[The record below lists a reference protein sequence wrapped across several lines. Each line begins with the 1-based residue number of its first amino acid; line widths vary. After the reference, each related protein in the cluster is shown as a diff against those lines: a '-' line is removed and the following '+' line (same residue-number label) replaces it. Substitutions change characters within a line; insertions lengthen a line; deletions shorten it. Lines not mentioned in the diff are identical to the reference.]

1 MLLTKVLSALI
12 ERGVCRDDRVVI
24 ELARG
29 FAVVEWILAALK
41 AGAAFVFLD
50 TEYNQHQK
58 SIILSDC
65 EPKLVVDDKL
75 AEEVRNASSSKDIN
89 VEEASYHT
97 ADNDLAYMIYT
108 SGSTGK
114 PKGVMIEHGN
124 LSAYAKISTEAYK
137 TGFGAR
143 VLQLATFSF
152 DGSIMEMVA
161 SLCTGATLCFAQYPK
176 QLVGDYLGE
185 VIKESQITFMHV
197 SPTSLE
203 ALAMEGELPS
213 LRQISVGGEPPS
225 RQLFVRWN
233 PYVDLVNTYGP
244 TETVVAIAIN
254 TIDKCSD
261 VPEIMSVGKPT
272 PGTDIYICNEDLKII
287 SRPGAMGEVCIVGDQ
302 VGRGYNGVSP
312 EASSKFFTDAEG
324 RRWYRSGDRGM
335 YVEGGWLV
343 ITGRID
349 RELKVRGFRISPEEI
364 EEAILDAALGVIE
377 VSVQPTEDGM
387 GLIAFMSPATVSTS
401 DLLAFL
407 KERLPSQKIPSQFIP
422 LPSLPVNQNG
432 KTDHKAVKQ
441 NRSNLLSSAFKLSM
455 QPNNAR
461 PQNVVRSLPAQE
473 SGADQSSAAVEESMV
488 EKVKQIWQDVLG
500 ASRPLSSNVNFF
512 DIGGHSLHVPKLH
525 KKLKENFPGTKIRVT
540 DLFHQST
547 IEQQAALCQSEQR
560 KNKTLEVYN
569 SITPSSNDSPSSTPS
584 TDLSVAS
591 SFVPVSTPSTVVP
604 TDDAIAV
611 IGIAGRFPGAQDPDS
626 FYKNLLKDHLAI
638 VDAPKNGRSTTT
650 PEGNMWV
657 PKAGVLSDIEEF
669 DPEFWHLS
677 EEEATDMDPQQRLFL
692 DVAYEALTDAG
703 YFSNGEQPLV
713 NRKERIG
720 LFVGCAPNGYH
731 MHTESVATD
740 PFMRE
745 NRGLVAPSISART
758 SYHLNLTGP
767 NATVQTS
774 CSSGTVALSMACDA
788 IRLGRCDTAVV
799 GGVSV
804 QLFE

>member
-1 MLLTKVLSALI
+1 M
-12 ERGVCRDDRVVI
+12 
-24 ELARG
+24 
-29 FAVVEWILAALK
+29 
-41 AGAAFVFLD
+41 
-50 TEYNQHQK
+50 
-58 SIILSDC
+58 
-65 EPKLVVDDKL
+65 
-75 AEEVRNASSSKDIN
+75 
-89 VEEASYHT
+89 
-97 ADNDLAYMIYT
+97 
-108 SGSTGK
+108 
-114 PKGVMIEHGN
+114 
-124 LSAYAKISTEAYK
+124 
-137 TGFGAR
+137 
-143 VLQLATFSF
+143 
-152 DGSIMEMVA
+152 
-161 SLCTGATLCFAQYPK
+161 
-176 QLVGDYLGE
+176 YL
-185 VIKESQITFMHV
+185 
-197 SPTSLE
+197 
-203 ALAMEGELPS
+203 
-213 LRQISVGGEPPS
+213 
-225 RQLFVRWN
+225 
-233 PYVDLVNTYGP
+233 
-244 TETVVAIAIN
+244 
-254 TIDKCSD
+254 
-261 VPEIMSVGKPT
+261 
-272 PGTDIYICNEDLKII
+272 ED
-287 SRPGAMGEVCIVGDQ
+287 
-302 VGRGYNGVSP
+302 
-312 EASSKFFTDAEG
+312 
-324 RRWYRSGDRGM
+324 
-335 YVEGGWLV
+335 GWLV

-387 GLIAFMSPATVSTS
+387 GLIAFLSPATVSTS

-422 LPSLPVNQNG
+422 LLSLPVNQNG

-441 NRSNLLSSAFKLSM
+441 NRSSLLSSAFKLSV
-455 QPNNAR
+455 QSNNAR
-461 PQNVVRSLPAQE
+461 SQNVIRSLPDHE
-473 SGADQSSAAVEESMV
+473 SGADQRSAHVEETIL
-488 EKVKQIWQDVLG
+488 EKVKHIWQDVLG

-560 KNKTLEVYN
+560 KSKAAEVYN
-569 SITPSSNDSPSSTPS
+569 SITPSSNDSPSTTPS

-591 SFVPVSTPSTVVP
+591 SFVPVSTPSTVVH
-604 TDDAIAV
+604 TDDGIAV

-626 FYKNLLKDHLAI
+626 FYKNLLENYLAI

-669 DPEFWHLS
+669 DPEFWHLP
-677 EEEATDMDPQQRLFL
+677 EREATDMDPQQRLFL

-720 LFVGCAPNGYH
+720 LFVGCANNGYH
-731 MHTESVATD
+731 LHTESVAAD